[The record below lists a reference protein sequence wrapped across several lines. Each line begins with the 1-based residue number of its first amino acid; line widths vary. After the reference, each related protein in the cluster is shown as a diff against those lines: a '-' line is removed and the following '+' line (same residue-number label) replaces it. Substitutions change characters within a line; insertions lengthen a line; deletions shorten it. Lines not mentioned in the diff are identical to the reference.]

1 MITLLDHIAIA
12 VKDLERSIELWTS
25 ALKIKSEAIEEIP
38 DRQVRLAKL
47 KPQSS
52 PAIELVSALG
62 EGSPVAKFIESR
74 GEGIHHLCFQVTD
87 IEQSLK
93 ELKEAGMRLI
103 QEQPVQGAGGSRIAF
118 LHPSSLN
125 GVLIELVEMP
135 PSCVSNSPE
144 FNPDKKG

>member
-12 VKDLERSIELWTS
+12 VKDLERSIELWS
-25 ALKIKSEAIEEIP
+25 NVLNIKSEAIEEIP

-47 KPQSS
+47 KPKSS

-62 EGSPVAKFIESR
+62 ESSPVARFIESK

-87 IEQSLK
+87 IEQALK

-103 QEQPVQGAGGSRIAF
+103 QEQPVLGAGGSRIAF
-118 LHPSSLN
+118 LHPSNLN
-125 GVLIELVEMP
+125 GVLIELVEIP
-135 PSCVSNSPE
+135 QS
-144 FNPDKKG
+144 

>member
-12 VKDLERSIELWTS
+12 VKDLERSIELWTG

-38 DRQVRLAKL
+38 ERQVRLAKL

-62 EGSPVAKFIESR
+62 ESSSVAKFIESR
-74 GEGIHHLCFQVTD
+74 GEGIHHLCFQVQD
-87 IEQSLK
+87 IDRALS

-103 QEQPVQGAGGSRIAF
+103 QEEPVLGAGGSRIAF

-125 GVLIELVEMP
+125 GVLIELVEKP
-135 PSCVSNSPE
+135 HV
-144 FNPDKKG
+144 